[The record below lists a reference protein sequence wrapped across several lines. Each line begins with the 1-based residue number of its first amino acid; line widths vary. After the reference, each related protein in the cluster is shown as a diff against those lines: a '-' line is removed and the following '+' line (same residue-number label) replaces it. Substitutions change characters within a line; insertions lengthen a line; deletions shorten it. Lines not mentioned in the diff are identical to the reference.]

1 MYKKKKNSFLKVT
14 CGILA
19 TLVLVGGIGT
29 VTWGALTD
37 WEFTLPNNEGSLFDE
52 VVIKDQSKVFTGEA
66 ITLDVSV
73 PEGATYDVVI
83 KDSEGREIEEAIEIG
98 TYTFE
103 VTVHIGEE
111 SKLYV
116 AILTIT
122 DSEVETG
129 DIQEKG
135 GMKLKLKSISTL
147 DSGEVIKTF
156 TYTITPSNA
165 TNQSVNVTV
174 AWADESV
181 SSTDD
186 DSFKTDKIV
195 TDYLTI
201 SKNEETKTITL
212 TCKQAFA
219 SVIQATVTS
228 VDNPEAMAIVKV
240 DYRKKR
246 IYSINETGNIITAS
260 NSWSDLAKGVFEE
273 SIGTLDYNGETYS
286 ITLVS
291 TSILDSELS
300 NFVNEHNTI
309 KTAIETGKGASIVSA
324 IKSLEATDYNEIIGI
339 LSTLDEEAVTY
350 KLSYADIDNYDF
362 NVGFNLGLSDIKVT
376 DIGTSVGNIEF

>member
-37 WEFTLPNNEGSLFDE
+37 WEFALPNNEDSLFDK
-52 VVIKDQSKVFTGEA
+52 VVIEDQSKVFTGEA
-66 ITLDVSV
+66 LTLDVSV

-83 KDSEGREIEEAIEIG
+83 KDSEGSEIEEAIEIG

-147 DSGEVIKTF
+147 DSGGVIKTF

-165 TNQSVNVTV
+165 TNQSVNVGV
-174 AWADESV
+174 AWANDSD

-186 DSFKTDKIV
+186 DSFKTDKTV

-201 SKNEETKTITL
+201 SKDEGTKTITL

-228 VDNPEAMAIVKV
+228 VDNPEASAFVKV

-246 IYSINETGNIITAS
+246 TYKINEVGSVITS
-260 NSWSDLAKGVFEE
+260 TNSWSDLVEGVYEE
-273 SIGTLDYNGETYS
+273 TVGTLNNNDPIYEIELKGNNMSGSLTSFLGDHEELKQAFEDGVGSSIVTEINNLEPNEYNEMINILNNFEKGQFTYS
-286 ITLVS
+286 
-291 TSILDSELS
+291 
-300 NFVNEHNTI
+300 
-309 KTAIETGKGASIVSA
+309 
-324 IKSLEATDYNEIIGI
+324 
-339 LSTLDEEAVTY
+339 
-350 KLSYADIDNYDF
+350 LSYADVLYELEPT
-362 NVGFNLGLSDIKVT
+362 FNLGLTDIKVT
-376 DIGTSVGNIEF
+376 DIGTSIGNIEF

>member
-19 TLVLVGGIGT
+19 SLVLVGGIGT

-37 WEFTLPNNEGSLFDE
+37 WEFTLPNNEDSLFDK
-52 VVIKDQSKVFTGEA
+52 VVIEDQSKVFTGQA
-66 ITLDVSV
+66 LTLDVSV

-83 KDSEGREIEEAIEIG
+83 KDSEGSEIEEAIEIG

-165 TNQSVNVTV
+165 TNQSVNVGV
-174 AWADESV
+174 AWANDSV

-186 DSFKTDKIV
+186 DSFKADKTV

-201 SKNEETKTITL
+201 SKNEGTKTITL

-228 VDNPEAMAIVKV
+228 VDNPEASAVVKV

-246 IYSINETGNIITAS
+246 TYKINEISNVITAT
-260 NSWSDLAKGVFEE
+260 NSWSDLVEGVYEE
-273 SIGTLDYNGETYS
+273 TVGTLNNNDPIYEIELKGNNMSGSLTSFLRDHEELKQAFEDGVGSSIVTEINNLEPSEYNEMINILNNFEKGQFTYS
-286 ITLVS
+286 L
-291 TSILDSELS
+291 
-300 NFVNEHNTI
+300 
-309 KTAIETGKGASIVSA
+309 K
-324 IKSLEATDYNEIIGI
+324 
-339 LSTLDEEAVTY
+339 
-350 KLSYADIDNYDF
+350 YADVLYELEPT
-362 NVGFNLGLSDIKVT
+362 FNLGLTDIKVT
-376 DIGTSVGNIEF
+376 DIGTSIGNIEF

>member
-19 TLVLVGGIGT
+19 SLVLVGGIGT

-37 WEFTLPNNEGSLFDE
+37 WEFTLPNNEDSLFDK
-52 VVIKDQSKVFTGEA
+52 VVIEDQSKVFTGQA
-66 ITLDVSV
+66 LTLDVSV

-83 KDSEGREIEEAIEIG
+83 KDSEGSEIEEAIEIG

-165 TNQSVNVTV
+165 TNQSVNVGV
-174 AWADESV
+174 AWANDSV

-186 DSFKTDKIV
+186 DSFKTDKTV

-201 SKNEETKTITL
+201 SKNEGTKTITL

-228 VDNPEAMAIVKV
+228 VDNPEASAVVKV

-246 IYSINETGNIITAS
+246 TYKINEISNVITAT
-260 NSWSDLAKGVFEE
+260 NSWSDLVEGVYEE
-273 SIGTLDYNGETYS
+273 TVGTLNNNDPIYEIELKGNNMSGSLTSFLRDHEELKQAFEDGVGSSIVTEINNLEPSEYNEMINILNNFEKGQFTYS
-286 ITLVS
+286 L
-291 TSILDSELS
+291 
-300 NFVNEHNTI
+300 
-309 KTAIETGKGASIVSA
+309 K
-324 IKSLEATDYNEIIGI
+324 
-339 LSTLDEEAVTY
+339 
-350 KLSYADIDNYDF
+350 YADVLYELEPT
-362 NVGFNLGLSDIKVT
+362 FNLGLTDIKVT
-376 DIGTSVGNIEF
+376 DIGTSIGNIEF